1 MLRRIFS
8 IIVLACLSFNC
19 SSYLDKV
26 KIESPSKSLNITAK
40 KVGNDMFYRVLF
52 NDSLI
57 IKDSKLGILFKDKT
71 SLFENTEIYNIDY
84 NSFDNSWELPWGES
98 RLVRN
103 NYNEAII
110 SFRAIT
116 SGYDFDI
123 IFRAYDDGVAFR
135 YDVKNSSHNQY
146 VTITDEITQFNVQE
160 QASAWWTP
168 AYGPNRYEE
177 LYKKTKIN
185 EIDTSHTPFT
195 FKYENGIHLSI
206 HEASLT
212 NYSSMQL
219 YYQKQD
225 GLVVDLAPWNNGD
238 KVRTEIPF
246 VTPWRTIMITNSAK
260 ELIQSNLILNCN
272 EPIAIDDVSWLKPVK
287 YIGIWWGM
295 ITGKWTWDEGF
306 RHGATN
312 ERSKKYIDFAA
323 KHGFDEVLIEGW
335 ASGWQGLFPEDS
347 VTVSFT
353 KSTNDFDFDQIQ
365 TYARSKGISIKAY
378 HETMANTKNYLAQ
391 IDSAF
396 KMLNKLGISNV
407 KIGQVGKRLD
417 QSEFHYGQYGVNY
430 YRAVLEKAVQYKIGV
445 NFHEPI
451 KDTGERRTFPNMMT
465 REGAKGME
473 YNAWI
478 GGNPPD
484 HTTILPFTRLL
495 NSPMDYTPGIFD
507 IMLKNLDTDP
517 AKEYPIEFV
526 VVDSGNQ
533 FNELLFK
540 SGESLWKE
548 IPMVLDTV
556 INEDKNIYIWK
567 LVQNYKVG
575 DWQWGVSANHPN
587 TQTYDI
593 WLPQLLKNTKNRK
606 VSLNEKGKIEGQ
618 FEIRIPFQNFS
629 SNSPTIGNK
638 VPLAKKVPRIS
649 TTLSKQLA
657 LYVIIHSPMQ
667 MAADFIENYENMP
680 PFQFIKDVPVVW
692 DTTIAIN
699 GEIGE
704 YVTIARK
711 DRFSQDWYLGSITN
725 DVERDFEIDLSFLRE
740 GIYEATIYADHPNF
754 DWESNPNK
762 YKISVASYSNENKH
776 RIQLSK
782 GGGQAIRF
790 RYLDEF

>member
-1 MLRRIFS
+1 M
-8 IIVLACLSFNC
+8 
-19 SSYLDKV
+19 
-26 KIESPSKSLNITAK
+26 
-40 KVGNDMFYRVLF
+40 
-52 NDSLI
+52 
-57 IKDSKLGILFKDKT
+57 
-71 SLFENTEIYNIDY
+71 
-84 NSFDNSWELPWGES
+84 
-98 RLVRN
+98 
-103 NYNEAII
+103 
-110 SFRAIT
+110 
-116 SGYDFDI
+116 
-123 IFRAYDDGVAFR
+123 
-135 YDVKNSSHNQY
+135 
-146 VTITDEITQFNVQE
+146 
-160 QASAWWTP
+160 
-168 AYGPNRYEE
+168 
-177 LYKKTKIN
+177 
-185 EIDTSHTPFT
+185 
-195 FKYENGIHLSI
+195 
-206 HEASLT
+206 
-212 NYSSMQL
+212 
-219 YYQKQD
+219 
-225 GLVVDLAPWNNGD
+225 VDLAPWNNGD

-575 DWQWGVSANHPN
+575 DWQWG
-587 TQTYDI
+587 
-593 WLPQLLKNTKNRK
+593 
-606 VSLNEKGKIEGQ
+606 
-618 FEIRIPFQNFS
+618 
-629 SNSPTIGNK
+629 
-638 VPLAKKVPRIS
+638 
-649 TTLSKQLA
+649 
-657 LYVIIHSPMQ
+657 
-667 MAADFIENYENMP
+667 
-680 PFQFIKDVPVVW
+680 
-692 DTTIAIN
+692 
-699 GEIGE
+699 
-704 YVTIARK
+704 
-711 DRFSQDWYLGSITN
+711 
-725 DVERDFEIDLSFLRE
+725 
-740 GIYEATIYADHPNF
+740 
-754 DWESNPNK
+754 
-762 YKISVASYSNENKH
+762 
-776 RIQLSK
+776 
-782 GGGQAIRF
+782 
-790 RYLDEF
+790 